1 MIDKPNGKIE
11 CYIESFID
19 ELKYMREEFE
29 EIFDA
34 GFGPVKEK
42 KKAHP
47 RIARVATAMICTL
60 MCGMVAVGFA
70 TPETVI
76 VKIDDSRAVLTTY
89 YETTNNRVD
98 TFIENHDIDF
108 DPNYDAI
115 DFDMHD
121 SIYDEMCIN
130 ITKAYDVKVKV
141 DGQEYTHRVL
151 PGEDSTAREILTALG
166 ITRHEQDLMNFGN
179 NEKVCKDEEI
189 IIQRVTKELV
199 TEEETFGFK
208 VKYVADSSLVIGD
221 TKVKQK
227 GRKGV
232 TEHTYEVVYV
242 DGVEQSKT
250 LVDSVVVKEKRD
262 KVIAY
267 GTKIL
272 QGKPAGLKYKE
283 KFSKVRAVSYYYS
296 GNPRGVYGLDCEY
309 GTCAVDRDLI
319 PLGSLLYIEGYGYAI
334 ANDVGGAIKG
344 KTVDLYMERL
354 GQCGIWGARWT
365 NVYLIEYGDDT
376 AFWER

>member
-1 MIDKPNGKIE
+1 MIDKPNGKFE
-11 CYIESFID
+11 CFVESFID

-34 GFGPVKEK
+34 GFGPVKARQ
-42 KKAHP
+42 KAHP
-47 RIARVATAMICTL
+47 RIARMVTAMVCIL

-70 TPETVI
+70 APETVI
-76 VKIDDSRAVLTTY
+76 VKIDDSRAILTTY
-89 YETTNNRVD
+89 YETTSSRVD
-98 TFIENHDIDF
+98 SFIENHDIDF
-108 DPNYDAI
+108 DPNQDAI
-115 DFDMHD
+115 DVEMHEG
-121 SIYDEMCIN
+121 IYDEMCIN
-130 ITKAYDVKVKV
+130 ITKAYDVKVIA
-141 DGQEYTHRVL
+141 DGQEYTHRVM
-151 PGEDSTAREILTALG
+151 PEDNGLVREVLEALG
-166 ITRHEQDLMNFGN
+166 ITKDEQDLMNFGT
-179 NEKVCKDEEI
+179 NEKVVKDDTI

-199 TEEETFGFK
+199 TEEETTAFK

-232 TEHTYEVVYV
+232 KEYTYEVVYV

-250 LVDSVVVKEKRD
+250 LVETTVVKEKRD
-262 KVIAY
+262 KIISY

-283 KFSKVRAVSYYYS
+283 KLSRVRAVSYYYS

-365 NVYLIEYGDDT
+365 NVYIIEYGDDT
-376 AFWER
+376 SFWER